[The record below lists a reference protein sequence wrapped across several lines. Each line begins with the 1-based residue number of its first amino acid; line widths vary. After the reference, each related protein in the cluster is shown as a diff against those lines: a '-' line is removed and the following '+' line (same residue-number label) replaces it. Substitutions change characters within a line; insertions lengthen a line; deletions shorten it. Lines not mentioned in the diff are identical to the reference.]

1 MSYAGGLGKR
11 SVRQFKARADSR
23 RNSAVSHKPKTA
35 DPAKTIE
42 AAARHRWTP
51 TTELPLGAGA
61 HAGDRGRLFTDVLG
75 RRRGSRAIASSH
87 RYPIDE
93 RKGVYDLLQP
103 TNTNINL
110 VVRKIL
116 YPV

>member
-1 MSYAGGLGKR
+1 MDIAQVDANDGTTAGCWRSRLHVLATVVAEVVRAQANSDVQRMSSIIL
-11 SVRQFKARADSR
+11 RQAR
-23 RNSAVSHKPKTA
+23 V
-35 DPAKTIE
+35 
-42 AAARHRWTP
+42 
-51 TTELPLGAGA
+51 
-61 HAGDRGRLFTDVLG
+61 
-75 RRRGSRAIASSH
+75 SH

-103 TNTNINL
+103 TNTSINL

>member
-1 MSYAGGLGKR
+1 MLAL
-11 SVRQFKARADSR
+11 
-23 RNSAVSHKPKTA
+23 
-35 DPAKTIE
+35 
-42 AAARHRWTP
+42 TP
-51 TTELPLGAGA
+51 VI
-61 HAGDRGRLFTDVLG
+61 GRLFTDVLATVVAEV
-75 RRRGSRAIASSH
+75 RAQANSDVQRMSSLILRQARVSH

>member
-1 MSYAGGLGKR
+1 MDYRTGR
-11 SVRQFKARADSR
+11 RQR
-23 RNSAVSHKPKTA
+23 RHY
-35 DPAKTIE
+35 
-42 AAARHRWTP
+42 RWVLALTP
-51 TTELPLGAGA
+51 VI
-61 HAGDRGRLFTDVLG
+61 GRLFTDVLATVVAEV
-75 RRRGSRAIASSH
+75 RAQANSDVQRMSSIILRQVRVSN